1 MTSILDKGQFGEDFI
16 NQIAYK
22 SFFKYWC
29 YPNPKDELGD
39 KKEICDLLIV
49 FKDVIIIICV
59 KNYEFKGVYERY
71 FRKTIEKDI
80 KQIAGAERK
89 LTDRRTTVY
98 IKHPGRSVEIF
109 NKNAVNKIF
118 RVVVHLG
125 EHVRFYP
132 LFERT
137 NKDKFVNILDK
148 ETFEMLLSELDTLPD
163 FIEYLEKKEIAFK
176 DRFAIILPKE
186 ENDFDSNTA
195 DQFQKYSFTKPDYIQ
210 QKYVLISGTEFDLLA
225 LYLKDNRQIP
235 DQITSE
241 RFGWLFLQI
250 DGTWVDFQKRK
261 EVLLKKSQDHFSYF
275 IDNFVQNEILKQPNE
290 RSISLAKELLSFS
303 RFDRRV
309 ISKSFISFYNENK
322 NKGESAISR
331 RFWTLNDIGFVFVL
345 YSSKWQ
351 NQNID
356 ILIDLAVTSFC
367 IYDKYK
373 VQKVIL
379 IANRYD
385 LQQFK
390 FGMIE
395 KVLPFDKQTE
405 KLIMEDVKKLGW
417 FTNIEYSFGNEKEY
431 PDE

>member
-1 MTSILDKGQFGEDFI
+1 MTSILDKGQLGEDFI

-59 KNYEFKGVYERY
+59 KNYEFKGVYDRY

-137 NKDKFVNILDK
+137 NKDKFINILDK

-163 FIEYLEKKEIAFK
+163 FVEYLEKKEIAFK
-176 DRFAIILPKE
+176 DRYAIILPKE

-195 DQFQKYSFTKPDYIQ
+195 VD
-210 QKYVLISGTEFDLLA
+210 IS
-225 LYLKDNRQIP
+225 
-235 DQITSE
+235 
-241 RFGWLFLQI
+241 
-250 DGTWVDFQKRK
+250 
-261 EVLLKKSQDHFSYF
+261 
-275 IDNFVQNEILKQPNE
+275 
-290 RSISLAKELLSFS
+290 
-303 RFDRRV
+303 
-309 ISKSFISFYNENK
+309 
-322 NKGESAISR
+322 
-331 RFWTLNDIGFVFVL
+331 
-345 YSSKWQ
+345 
-351 NQNID
+351 
-356 ILIDLAVTSFC
+356 
-367 IYDKYK
+367 
-373 VQKVIL
+373 VIL
-379 IANRYD
+379 TPKTAM
-385 LQQFK
+385 LTP
-390 FGMIE
+390 
-395 KVLPFDKQTE
+395 L
-405 KLIMEDVKKLGW
+405 
-417 FTNIEYSFGNEKEY
+417 
-431 PDE
+431 